1 LIVVNYM
8 QGLRASMAWEYFSLY
23 SADRHYGIGARH
35 GLRLAPED
43 ILDLLDKYGEKICT
57 YRTGMRLLD

>member
-1 LIVVNYM
+1 
-8 QGLRASMAWEYFSLY
+8 MAWEYFSLY